1 MASDHAAGA
10 PGEARQRPYIQHT
23 AQLARRICIRVA
35 AGETLKAICED
46 ADMPA
51 RATVTRWARESARF
65 AAIYNRAKAFGARH
79 ADVGHTSTYCALAAH
94 EIAVR
99 VSEGETLSDIA
110 ADPAMPSMGT
120 IFYWKKSVPEFAD
133 ALLLAREAHAERL
146 ADLGWKMALAATPQ
160 TAHLTRVQLGQLRW
174 SAAIKS
180 PRSHGKHKASEP
192 PQPPPGPTNF
202 LFRHFHLERNDE
214 TGQHRVVTYT
224 PDSETLLPVRDREGP
239 WTNYAGNTVRDREPT
254 PAQLQSPPPA
264 TPGDPDDDYWG

>member
-10 PGEARQRPYIQHT
+10 PGEARQRPYIQYT

-160 TAHLTRVQLGQLRW
+160 TAHLTRV
-174 SAAIKS
+174 
-180 PRSHGKHKASEP
+180 
-192 PQPPPGPTNF
+192 
-202 LFRHFHLERNDE
+202 E